1 MNIKKI
7 RRKFYKIL
15 TKKMIKKIAKESQ
28 TQMNQAI
35 KMMGKIMRMKKNM
48 RL

>member
-1 MNIKKI
+1 
-7 RRKFYKIL
+7 
-15 TKKMIKKIAKESQ
+15 MIKIIAKESQ

-35 KMMGKIMRMKKNM
+35 KMMWKIMRMKKNM